1 MPIKITDGEK
11 IIFDQKIINIK
22 EELLLFLDEKN
33 FDNFIKKN
41 TLPICY
47 KKLYDFTRTENF
59 IKNYKKLL
67 KILSKKF
74 DTKNFYYQKIP
85 SFRIHKASSKSV
97 EYHNDGMY
105 GHGKD
110 VINVWVPMTN
120 TNKENSLWIS
130 NKKKSIQLM
139 DLFKKKKMNIKD
151 ANKIFKKFSS
161 PQIMKYGE
169 ILFFHTLTMHG
180 TKKNTSSVNR
190 ISFDFRILEK
200 GKSSGIK
207 SLNDMFQS
215 YFKKKIRH
223 KESIFFMYQR
233 NPLMENCSHSIQR
246 EILSFYAKKNLFYN
260 IIEETEI
267 HGVDHY
273 PNLKFYILNST
284 IKDILISSILC
295 LPKDKNLRLKLLNL
309 AKKNNKILH
318 FALENVTTK
327 VSTYWINNYYSS
339 VLSKFN

>member
-11 IIFDQKIINIK
+11 IIFDQKILNIK

-139 DLFKKKKMNIKD
+139 DLFKKKKNEYKRC
-151 ANKIFKKFSS
+151 K
-161 PQIMKYGE
+161 
-169 ILFFHTLTMHG
+169 
-180 TKKNTSSVNR
+180 
-190 ISFDFRILEK
+190 
-200 GKSSGIK
+200 
-207 SLNDMFQS
+207 
-215 YFKKKIRH
+215 
-223 KESIFFMYQR
+223 
-233 NPLMENCSHSIQR
+233 
-246 EILSFYAKKNLFYN
+246 
-260 IIEETEI
+260 
-267 HGVDHY
+267 
-273 PNLKFYILNST
+273 
-284 IKDILISSILC
+284 
-295 LPKDKNLRLKLLNL
+295 
-309 AKKNNKILH
+309 
-318 FALENVTTK
+318 
-327 VSTYWINNYYSS
+327 
-339 VLSKFN
+339 